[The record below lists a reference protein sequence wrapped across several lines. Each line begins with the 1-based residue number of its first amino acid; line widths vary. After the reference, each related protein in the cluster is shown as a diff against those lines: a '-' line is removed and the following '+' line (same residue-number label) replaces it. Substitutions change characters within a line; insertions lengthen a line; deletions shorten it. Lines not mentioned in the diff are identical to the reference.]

1 MNGERV
7 QRRRHPGSRGGKGL
21 RWGAYALAGVVLLG
35 AGALA
40 GLRFLLPEI
49 GRYKPA
55 IESWLSRT
63 VERPVEFA
71 AIEAYWHG
79 WTPVFRFRDVRLG
92 TREATDGRPTQ
103 PWLGLADLTFSI
115 DPLESL
121 RARTPQPR
129 GIIASGASLV
139 VVRQSDGTIAV
150 RDLGK
155 RSSAATGQWAGFV
168 QWVLNQTSVSLLSSR
183 IVWIDEMR
191 DAKALPLTGATLH
204 LERVGARYGVSGS
217 FELPE
222 AGRIDFAL
230 ELDDDSLA
238 SSWSGEAY
246 VAARD
251 VDLAHAGL
259 DARQL
264 GAERFAGLVSGT
276 VWSTWEDARLVE
288 AEGSVRVQSPSL
300 VADGAPRGFDE
311 ASASFRVESTLEG
324 WTLAAEDL
332 VVATPRGSWPASS
345 AGIRWS
351 RPRDGR
357 HGEVIVHTQ
366 YARIEDLVALA
377 AANREPPADAA
388 LGALVEADL
397 RGAIEDFH
405 VSAPVGERVE
415 IGRARARGRFT
426 ALHFAPEAWPVS
438 VDAARGR
445 FEASEE
451 GMVFEVASGSLR
463 VSAPRWL
470 AEPLRG
476 DELAGVI
483 AVFPTDE
490 SVRVRFDEVT
500 VATPAGT
507 VAARGSLLSPRTGT
521 RPELSVDLTMGPSE
535 VGTLRALMADRA
547 LPAPVARWLESAV
560 PFGDVREARL
570 TFRGRLSNEPF
581 VGGGGDLAATV
592 ELAVPVFSYARGWP
606 MLSDVS
612 AVVRIDGTRL
622 DASIGSGRFLGSD
635 IRNATVA
642 IDDLKAKVPVLRVE
656 GRAEGT
662 STDAVRFLAESPL
675 RARFEPAID
684 TFAVRGDCAVDLRL
698 KLPLK
703 GRNRTAAVEGEIVLD
718 DNRIDVPGFNRGPEE
733 VDGEIAFGGGAVESR
748 RITATWFGEPLRAT
762 LGASPASEKATRL
775 SIDGRVTR
783 RLLHSF
789 LRDVGVAEP
798 RTSDFARLL
807 ARVDGD
813 AALGVVID
821 IPRAGTG
828 RPVELQAVTD
838 LAGISLD
845 LPPPFGKEAG
855 TARPLGVAVTF
866 APGVERMTE
875 IRYGD
880 LGRAVLRFAPD
891 AGGLRLDRGAVVLGA
906 GAAALPDAPG
916 LTVGGTLPALDAG
929 AWQAVLED
937 VAPRDA
943 ARADAS
949 PLGRLREVTIDADA
963 VAAIGARFPATR
975 IRATRGGDG
984 GWSLDLRGSH
994 LEGEVRVP
1002 PDTGARPIVADFERF
1017 VFDTGST
1024 GSGEPPR
1031 SLDPHT
1037 LPALSFSTRRFV
1049 LGELDL
1055 GQVAFITA
1063 PSEQGMSLERLDVRT
1078 GSLDA
1083 RATGKWSLAG
1093 DEHRTEFVLRM
1104 HDDDLGRMLGTLGFD
1119 GKVVTGGTT
1128 DISLR
1133 GSWAGTPAEF
1143 GLERL
1148 TGVMH
1153 FLSTDGRLTRLEPGV
1168 TGRVFGLLTITSL
1181 PRRLIL
1187 DFSDLFRGGFEF
1199 DRIEGSFAIE
1209 NGHAYTDDLFME
1221 SDTARFE
1228 VVGRTGLAAEDYDK
1242 LVTVIPKISS
1252 SLPLV
1257 PLWLAQKILNRNVFD
1272 TAFSYQYTIAGA
1284 WNAPV
1289 VELVK
1294 TERRTEDAQ

>member
-92 TREATDGRPTQ
+92 TREATGGRPTQ

-139 VVRQSDGTIAV
+139 VVRQSDGAIAV

-155 RSSAATGQWAGFV
+155 HSPAATGQWTGFV
-168 QWVLNQTSVSLLSSR
+168 QWVLSQTSVSLLSSR

-230 ELDDDSLA
+230 ELDGDSLA

-288 AEGSVRVQSPSL
+288 AEGFVRVQSPSL

-311 ASASFRVESTLEG
+311 ASASFRVESTPEG
-324 WTLAAEDL
+324 WTLVAEDL

-345 AGIRWS
+345 AGVRWS

-357 HGEVIVHTQ
+357 HGEVVVHAQ

-377 AANREPPADAA
+377 AANREPTADAA
-388 LGALVEADL
+388 LGALVEADP

-405 VSAPVGERVE
+405 ASAPVGERVE

-426 ALHFAPEAWPVS
+426 ALHLDPETWPVS
-438 VDAARGR
+438 VDAAGGR

-451 GMVFEVASGSLR
+451 GMVIEVASGSLR

-476 DELAGVI
+476 DELAGVV

-490 SVRVRFDEVT
+490 SIRVRFDEVT

-507 VAARGSLLSPRTGT
+507 VAARGWLLSPRTGT
-521 RPELSVDLTMGPSE
+521 PPELSVDFTMGPSE
-535 VGTLRALMADRA
+535 VGTVRALMADRA

-570 TFRGRLSNEPF
+570 TLRGQLSDEPF
-581 VGGGGDLAATV
+581 IGGGGDLAATV

-622 DASIGSGRFLGSD
+622 EASIGSGRFLGSA
-635 IRNATVA
+635 IRNATA
-642 IDDLKAKVPVLRVE
+642 TIDDMRAEVPVLRVE

-675 RARFEPAID
+675 RGRFEPAID
-684 TFAVRGDCAVDLRL
+684 TFAIRGDCAVELRL

-718 DNRIDVPGFNRGPEE
+718 NNRIDVPGFNRGPE
-733 VDGEIAFGGGAVESR
+733 VVNGKIAFGGGAVESR

-775 SIDGRVTR
+775 SIDGRLTR

-789 LRDVGVAEP
+789 LRDVGVADP

-807 ARVDGD
+807 SRVDGD

-845 LPPPFGKEAG
+845 LPPPFGKGAG
-855 TARPLGVAVTF
+855 TARPLGVTVTF
-866 APGVERMTE
+866 ASGVERMTE

-880 LGRAVLRFAPD
+880 LGRAVLRFVPD

-916 LTVGGTLPALDAG
+916 LTIGGTLPALDAG
-929 AWQAVLED
+929 AWQALLED
-937 VAPRDA
+937 IATRDT
-943 ARADAS
+943 ARSDAS
-949 PLGRLREVTIDADA
+949 PVGHLREVAIDAEA

-975 IRATRGGDG
+975 IRATHGDDG

-994 LEGEVRVP
+994 LEGEVRIP

-1017 VFDTGST
+1017 VFDAGST
-1024 GSGEPPR
+1024 ASGEPPR
-1031 SLDPHT
+1031 SLDPRT

-1055 GQVAFITA
+1055 GQVSFTTA
-1063 PSEQGMSLERLDVRT
+1063 PSKQGMSLERLEVRT
-1078 GSLDA
+1078 DSVDV
-1083 RATGKWSLAG
+1083 RATGEWSLAR

-1104 HDDDLGRMLGTLGFD
+1104 HGDDLGRMLGTLGFD

-1133 GSWAGTPAEF
+1133 GAWTGTPAEF

-1187 DFSDLFRGGFEF
+1187 DFSDLFKGGFEF

-1209 NGHAYTDDLFME
+1209 NGNAYTDDLFME

-1272 TAFSYQYTIAGA
+1272 AAFSYRYTITGA